1 MDKKH
6 FAIALALALTVA
18 TLLTA
23 CGSAPRTQ
31 AAQESHAKDALAQK
45 YHTEFE
51 IVQMY
56 PQKLGDKYYEVQAY
70 PAGDPSTLF
79 TAAIDTDDDN
89 CSSNYI
95 ERKVCSAIAASV
107 EDALVGL
114 PGDSYAFVCGV
125 GPQPLTDD
133 TDISVDEY
141 IALDDMNKFRVELFA
156 VLDDETSDM
165 LYQSLS
171 DALGNRAGMTAA
183 MNLYAIDAEQMK
195 AVREYFSKN
204 DGLYF
209 DYKLLTADYPQA
221 ELSYENGQLVT
232 EESKFSAWMSLLES

>member
-1 MDKKH
+1 MDKKP
-6 FAIALALALTVA
+6 FAIAVALALTVA

-23 CGSAPRTQ
+23 CDSKTKD
-31 AAQESHAKDALAQK
+31 AQERHAKDALAQK
-45 YHTEFE
+45 YRTEFE

-70 PAGDPSTLF
+70 PAGDPSALF
-79 TAAIDTDDDN
+79 TAAIDAYDDN

-114 PGDSYAFVCGV
+114 PGDYYAFVCGV

-133 TDISVDEY
+133 TDIGVDEY

-156 VLDDETSDM
+156 VLDGETSDM
-165 LYQSLS
+165 LYQKLG
-171 DALGNRAGMTAA
+171 DALGNRAGMTAT
-183 MNLYAIDAEQMK
+183 MNLYAVDAEQMK

-232 EESKFSAWMSLLES
+232 EESKFSAWMSLLER